1 MQQKMGRYWL
11 MIATL
16 GLVWGGTFP
25 LIKVTLEGITPF
37 WLAAGRIGFATALLC
52 AVWAWRG
59 FRLFRDEKSWPAL
72 LIIGLFSTA
81 LPFMLINW
89 GQQHVSAGFTGL
101 SMAAIPLIVLPLAH
115 LFIPGEQ
122 MVLRRLFGFV
132 VGFVGVALLIGSK
145 AFASSNA
152 ELELFGR
159 MACVSAAGCYA
170 ISSILTRRLPPVDPV
185 GLAAILL
192 VIGTVIILPVAWVAE
207 GPPVMPE
214 GRILG
219 LVALLGLIP
228 TAAANLLRVIVVR
241 EAGPTFM
248 TLTNYQVPVW
258 AVVLGALFLGE
269 SLPPS
274 MLLSM
279 MLILSGLCISQWG
292 ALTRLFAAS
301 DKKRH

>member
-1 MQQKMGRYWL
+1 MGKYWL

-25 LIKVTLEGITPF
+25 LIKLTLEGITPF
-37 WLAAGRIGFATALLC
+37 WLAAGRIGFAAALLC

-59 FRLFRDEKSWPAL
+59 FQLFRAERSWPAL

-159 MACVSAAGCYA
+159 IACVSAAGCYA

-192 VIGTVIILPVAWVAE
+192 VIGTVVILPVAWTVE

-219 LVALLGLIP
+219 LIALLGLIP

-279 MLILSGLCISQWG
+279 ILILSGLCISQWG
-292 ALTRLFAAS
+292 ALTRLFAS
-301 DKKRH
+301 GKKQY

>member
-1 MQQKMGRYWL
+1 MQEKMGKYWL

-25 LIKVTLEGITPF
+25 LIKLALEGITPF
-37 WLAAGRIGFATALLC
+37 WLAAGRIGFAAALLC

-59 FRLFRDEKSWPAL
+59 FRLFKAERSWPAL

-132 VGFVGVALLIGSK
+132 VGFIGVALLIGGK
-145 AFASSNA
+145 AFAPSNA

-159 MACVSAAGCYA
+159 IACVSAAACYA
-170 ISSILTRRLPPVDPV
+170 VSSILTRRLPPVDPV
-185 GLAAILL
+185 GLATILL
-192 VIGTVIILPVAWVAE
+192 VIGTVVILPVAWAVE
-207 GPPVMPE
+207 GPPVMPD

-258 AVVLGALFLGE
+258 AVLLGALFLGE

-274 MLLSM
+274 MLLAM
-279 MLILSGLCISQWG
+279 TLILSGLCISQWG
-292 ALTRLFAAS
+292 ALKRLFAS
-301 DKKRH
+301 NKKRL

>member
-1 MQQKMGRYWL
+1 MQEKMGKYWL

-25 LIKVTLEGITPF
+25 LIKLTLEGITPF
-37 WLAAGRIGFATALLC
+37 WLAAGRIGFAAALLC

-59 FRLFRDEKSWPAL
+59 FRLFRAERSWPAL

-159 MACVSAAGCYA
+159 IACVSAAACYA
-170 ISSILTRRLPPVDPV
+170 VSSILTRRLPPVDAV

-192 VIGTVIILPVAWVAE
+192 VIGTVIILPVAWAVE

-219 LVALLGLIP
+219 LIALLGLIP

-292 ALTRLFAAS
+292 ALTRLFAS
-301 DKKRH
+301 GKKRH